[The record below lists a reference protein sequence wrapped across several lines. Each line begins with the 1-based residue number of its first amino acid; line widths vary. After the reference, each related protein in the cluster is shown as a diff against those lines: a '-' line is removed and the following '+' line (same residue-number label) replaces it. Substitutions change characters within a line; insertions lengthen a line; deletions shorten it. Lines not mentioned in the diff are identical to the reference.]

1 MNGTEDG
8 DVEVRRLYEAIL
20 EGWNRRTGKD
30 FAAPFAEDGEVI
42 GFDGSQMKGRTAIAE
57 EMTRIFEDHQTG
69 RYVGIV
75 RSVRPVGSNGAIL
88 RAVAG
93 IVLAGQ
99 SDIEPKNNSVQALV
113 AERSDGEWRVVLYH
127 NTPAQF
133 HGRPE
138 LAESLTEELRQEL
151 RAEA

>member
-1 MNGTEDG
+1 MPAAE
-8 DVEVRRLYEAIL
+8 EIVRGLYEAIL
-20 EGWNRRTGKD
+20 EGWNGRNAQD

-42 GFDGSQMKGRTAIAE
+42 GFDGSQMKGRTAIAG

-99 SDIEPKNNSVQALV
+99 SDIEPKNNSIQALV
-113 AERSDGEWRVVLYH
+113 AEETDGEWRVVLYH

-133 HGRPE
+133 HGKPE

-151 RAEA
+151 QSQR